1 MKRLLYILIVL
12 SLATGRA
19 ESQSFTIDDL
29 VTLSSLSS
37 KSIDHFIKKNGFS
50 SAGSGWNKYSSG
62 TSYFEKIKTS
72 KVDSLTGRSI
82 DIYKEGDTRF
92 FVLHTTSLSEYRDGQ
107 RQLIS
112 AGFFYDKKKDLS
124 VSTAML
130 FQKKDITIETLS
142 VVEDDI
148 PVYTFLLQKKELPR
162 PSDIKH
168 AEDLLKF
175 TSHEYLA
182 GFFGEKN
189 VKKDLYYFSEKELKK
204 CSVLF
209 SNSSLQAVFVWNDE
223 DNLSDLA
230 YVLVSNVI
238 PTVSAAKFN
247 GVLKNNLWQL
257 KNGIYPGMSIKELL
271 KVNEKDFEIYGNQ
284 SEMAFMVKSE
294 SSGKVD
300 FKKTAIML
308 SCSNCNDD
316 RLFNKQA
323 VKALDLAEENLPVY
337 VYNIIIFPPQR

>member
-12 SLATGRA
+12 SLAAGRA
-19 ESQSFTIDDL
+19 DGQSFTVNDL

-37 KSIDHFIKKNGFS
+37 KNVDHFMKKYGFS
-50 SAGSGWNKYSSG
+50 SMGSGPNGYSAG
-62 TSYFEKIKTS
+62 ASYFEKIKTP
-72 KVDSLTGRSI
+72 KIDSLTGRSI
-82 DIYKEGDTRF
+82 EIYKKDDSRF
-92 FVLHTTSLSEYRDGQ
+92 FVLHTTSLGEYQDGQ
-107 RQLIS
+107 LQLMS
-112 AGFFYDKKKDLS
+112 TGFFYDKKKDLS
-124 VSTAML
+124 ESTAML

-142 VVEDDI
+142 EIEDDI

-162 PSDIKH
+162 PSDITN

-189 VKKDLYYFSEKELKK
+189 VKKDLYYFSDNELKK

-209 SNSSLQAVFVWNDE
+209 PNSSLQAVFVWNDE

-247 GVLKNNLWQL
+247 GVLKNNQWQL

-271 KVNEKDFEIYGNQ
+271 KINERDFEIYGNQ
-284 SEMAFMVKSE
+284 SAQAFMVKSE
-294 SSGKVD
+294 SSGKID
-300 FKKTAIML
+300 FKKTAIVL